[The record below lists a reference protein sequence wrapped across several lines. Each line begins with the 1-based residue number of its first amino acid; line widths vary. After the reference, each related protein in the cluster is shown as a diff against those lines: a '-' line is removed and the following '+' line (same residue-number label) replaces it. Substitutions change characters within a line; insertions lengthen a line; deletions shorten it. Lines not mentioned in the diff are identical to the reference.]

1 MTSCIWM
8 KYCNILA
15 LKCVNELNVDAH
27 AWLVQQP
34 KSSVNLY
41 YINGI
46 QSNANNL
53 PTILELMLISETDP
67 SDRFKKLVAKG
78 HLEDAEVQTQLYMI
92 CLVYGN

>member
-1 MTSCIWM
+1 MYVLIVRISRFYLKINNYWFID
-8 KYCNILA
+8 ILA
-15 LKCVNELNVDAH
+15 LKCVNELSVGAH

-41 YINGI
+41 YISGEQCNT
-46 QSNANNL
+46 ANL

-78 HLEDAEVQTQLYMI
+78 HLEDAEVK
-92 CLVYGN
+92 